1 MHSKS
6 LKKSPTRGSFAE
18 NLYLPRREGKGKTGG
33 SQRLSEGHF
42 SPNPRGVYRNGIRTP
57 VHIGDGMK
65 QLAKNKKF
73 IYALLVFWLLQGVY
87 FTLTTLMEPILQ
99 FFNGGSMDSL
109 FIGTLGTI
117 LTVTGV
123 ITTLVLPIASDRSKS
138 KKRKPIVLV
147 CEIGTLVGLVLIITG
162 HTVGL
167 QILMACCLGI
177 FLTGVTP
184 IVMVLGYESA
194 YPVSEGTTE
203 SLMQLGA
210 NGWGL
215 ICLLAVNGIFQGNHM
230 GTLVFFLASTVLS
243 LVLTMMIKE
252 ASLKERRIE

>member
-1 MHSKS
+1 
-6 LKKSPTRGSFAE
+6 
-18 NLYLPRREGKGKTGG
+18 
-33 SQRLSEGHF
+33 
-42 SPNPRGVYRNGIRTP
+42 
-57 VHIGDGMK
+57 MK

-167 QILMACCLGI
+167 QILMACCLASSSPVLPPLSWSWATSPPI
-177 FLTGVTP
+177 TP
-184 IVMVLGYESA
+184 
-194 YPVSEGTTE
+194 EGTTE

-230 GTLVFFLASTVLS
+230 GTLVFFLAGTVLS
-243 LVLTMMIKE
+243 
-252 ASLKERRIE
+252 

>member
-1 MHSKS
+1 
-6 LKKSPTRGSFAE
+6 
-18 NLYLPRREGKGKTGG
+18 
-33 SQRLSEGHF
+33 
-42 SPNPRGVYRNGIRTP
+42 
-57 VHIGDGMK
+57 
-65 QLAKNKKF
+65 
-73 IYALLVFWLLQGVY
+73 
-87 FTLTTLMEPILQ
+87 MEPILQ

-117 LTVTGV
+117 LTITGV

-230 GTLVFFLASTVLS
+230 GTLVFFLAGTVLS

>member
-1 MHSKS
+1 
-6 LKKSPTRGSFAE
+6 
-18 NLYLPRREGKGKTGG
+18 
-33 SQRLSEGHF
+33 
-42 SPNPRGVYRNGIRTP
+42 
-57 VHIGDGMK
+57 
-65 QLAKNKKF
+65 
-73 IYALLVFWLLQGVY
+73 
-87 FTLTTLMEPILQ
+87 MEPILQ

-117 LTVTGV
+117 LTITGV

-203 SLMQLGA
+203 SDAAGRQWLGPHLPA
-210 NGWGL
+210 GCKRHLSWEPYGHSGVLPCPHRPFPGPYHDDKGSLPQGTPHRMTGPAAPNP
-215 ICLLAVNGIFQGNHM
+215 IFSLAPPFPSGMAEPFSVVPRQIPIKPAPF
-230 GTLVFFLASTVLS
+230 S
-243 LVLTMMIKE
+243 LTARLWCG
-252 ASLKERRIE
+252 RILR